1 MAANF
6 AKLPG
11 LSGHPLN
18 HHDALGIT
26 VAAAWEVQDQAG
38 RPLGEREKEEE
49 HRDQLL
55 HICYL

>member
-11 LSGHPLN
+11 HPRN
-18 HHDALGIT
+18 YYDALGIM
-26 VAAAWEVQDQAG
+26 VAGSGELQDQAG

>member
-11 LSGHPLN
+11 LSGHPRN
-18 HHDALGIT
+18 YYDALGT
-26 VAAAWEVQDQAG
+26 ATWEVQDQAG

>member
-11 LSGHPLN
+11 HPRN
-18 HHDALGIT
+18 YYDALGIT
-26 VAAAWEVQDQAG
+26 VAAAWEVEDQAG
-38 RPLGEREKEEE
+38 RPRGEREKEEE